1 MLLTFSVEIVD
12 FFLNIVI
19 EPILQTNKKNIY
31 IEKLYVFAILRIFD
45 GVCLIS
51 ELNILPNSNIKA
63 KYFDRMWYG
72 NSFANIIYLFANIG
86 NCYTHVL

>member
-63 KYFDRMWYG
+63 KYFDRM
-72 NSFANIIYLFANIG
+72 
-86 NCYTHVL
+86 